1 MGESLMQQRRV
12 SDEGLWV
19 VKLCPWGRK
28 KWRYPWRKPR
38 LTTCQQ
44 PR

>member
-1 MGESLMQQRRV
+1 MGESLTQQRRV
-12 SDEGLWV
+12 EEEGLRV
-19 VKLCPWGRK
+19 VNSCPRGRK

-38 LTTCQQ
+38 LTPCQQ